1 MAKTEISESELLV
14 SVLVA
19 GLQEKKGEDI
29 TTLDLRNLKNT
40 FAEFM
45 VLCSGSN
52 YKQLE
57 ALVDSAEDF
66 ARKQLKEK
74 PFVREGVGQES
85 EWLVLDFVNVVVHI
99 FLKDKRDF
107 YALEEL
113 WGDAKIK
120 NYSKYF
126 FI

>member
-1 MAKTEISESELLV
+1 MAKTEISNSELLV
-14 SVLVA
+14 SALVA

-29 TTLDLRNLKNT
+29 TSLDLRNLKNT

-45 VLCSGSN
+45 VICSGSN
-52 YKQLE
+52 FRQLE
-57 ALVDSAEDF
+57 ALVDSSEEF

-74 PFVREGVGQES
+74 PFVREGIGQES
-85 EWLVLDFVNVVVHI
+85 EWLVLDFVNVVLHI
-99 FLKDKRDF
+99 FLKDKREF

-120 NYSKYF
+120 KY
-126 FI
+126 

>member
-14 SVLVA
+14 NVLVA

-29 TTLDLRNLKNT
+29 VSLDLRNLKNT

-45 VLCSGSN
+45 VICSGSN
-52 YKQLE
+52 FKQLE

-66 ARKQLKEK
+66 ARYQLKEK
-74 PFVREGVGQES
+74 PFVREGLGQES
-85 EWLVLDFVNVVVHI
+85 EWLVLDYVNVVLHI
-99 FLKDKRDF
+99 FLNDKREF

-113 WGDAKIK
+113 WGDAEIK
-120 NYSKYF
+120 KF
-126 FI
+126 

>member
-14 SVLVA
+14 NVLVA
-19 GLQEKKGEDI
+19 GLEEKKGEDI
-29 TTLDLRNLKNT
+29 VSLDLRNLKNT

-45 VLCSGSN
+45 VICSGSN

-66 ARKQLKEK
+66 ARKQLSEK

-85 EWLVLDFVNVVVHI
+85 EWLVLDFVNVVLHI

-107 YALEEL
+107 YALEDL

-120 NYSKYF
+120 KF
-126 FI
+126 